1 MKSIFLTLRRLALAT
16 LGGVILAVP
25 AFAAQIDCP
34 LSQVR
39 REITTQ
45 LPSGWWNTPMVS
57 RLSDTRV
64 IQIAGRPALQCI
76 YGAAG
81 SIQRN
86 SPNGQTCSA
95 NARGFTCVSAAPR
108 TYSTGSLHIPQTW
121 AADLDRGVVGQ
132 GGEDI
137 WFQAETA
144 SLLYLKPRNGAK
156 IGVGDRSNRGF
167 EGCRNARMSNARV
180 SLRDIP
186 VGSYVCMRSSEGRIS
201 QFRVNAVT
209 GGSPKTLSIGYI
221 TWR

>member
-1 MKSIFLTLRRLALAT
+1 MKSVFPSLRRLALAA
-16 LGGVILAVP
+16 LGSAILAGP
-25 AFAAQIDCP
+25 ALAAQIDCP

-45 LPSGWWNTPMVS
+45 LPNGWWNTPMVS

-64 IQIAGRPALQCI
+64 IQISGRPALQCI

-81 SIQRN
+81 RIQRN
-86 SPNGQTCSA
+86 APNGQTCTASA
-95 NARGFTCVSAAPR
+95 LGFICVSASPG
-108 TYSTGSLHIPQTW
+108 TYSTGTLHIPQTW
-121 AADLDRGVVGQ
+121 AADIDRGAVGQ
-132 GGEDI
+132 DGADI

-144 SLLYLKPRNGAK
+144 SLLYLVPRNGAK
-156 IGVGDRSNRGF
+156 IGVGARSARGF
-167 EGCRNARMSNARV
+167 EGCRSARMSNARV

-186 VGSYVCMRSSEGRIS
+186 VGSYVCMRTSEGRIS

-209 GGSPKTLSIGYI
+209 GGSPKKLSIGYT